1 MAAALIPRFPECC
14 TTAALASPA
23 AQQLSRQA
31 YRMLGTLR
39 FSLLL
44 PSSLPN
50 LPPAGECA
58 VLMTFTHMF
67 LGLALPSLAAV
78 VIEAALFR
86 QHQRQ
91 RQRAGLAPERGWD
104 ALLYGALGSLL
115 DLDWVFWAAA
125 AWLMAGILFDV
136 ALLASGAL

>member
-23 AQQLSRQA
+23 AQQLSSRA
-31 YRMLGTLR
+31 YRMLGMLR
-39 FSLLL
+39 VSLLL
-44 PSSLPN
+44 PETLPN

-58 VLMTFTHMF
+58 VLMTFTHIF
-67 LGLALPSLAAV
+67 LGLTLPALATAL
-78 VIEAALFR
+78 IEAALFR

-91 RQRAGLAPERGWD
+91 RQHAGLTPERGWD

-125 AWLMAGILFDV
+125 AWLMAGILFDA